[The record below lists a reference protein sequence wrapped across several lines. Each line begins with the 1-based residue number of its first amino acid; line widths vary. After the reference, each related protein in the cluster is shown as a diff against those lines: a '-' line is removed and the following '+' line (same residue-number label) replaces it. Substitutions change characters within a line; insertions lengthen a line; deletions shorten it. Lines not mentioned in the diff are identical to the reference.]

1 MLEGDSIIDIAVVL
15 KAHMAHDRMDEHL
28 INAENE
34 ALCLSPSQPQ
44 VCSSNLNK

>member
-1 MLEGDSIIDIAVVL
+1 MLEGDSVIYIAVLL

-28 INAENE
+28 INAEN
-34 ALCLSPSQPQ
+34 PSQPQ